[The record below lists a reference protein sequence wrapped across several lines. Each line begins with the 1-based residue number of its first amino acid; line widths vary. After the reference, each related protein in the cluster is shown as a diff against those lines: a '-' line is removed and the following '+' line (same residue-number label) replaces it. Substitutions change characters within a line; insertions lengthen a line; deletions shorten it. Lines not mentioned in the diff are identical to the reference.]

1 MGGKV
6 EFNKFVVTL
15 KFDNFGKIDDIEVTT
30 DVKPKAGKP
39 KITDLY
45 TDDIINSLN
54 PLTSL

>member
-1 MGGKV
+1 M
-6 EFNKFVVTL
+6 VTL